1 MGVMAVS
8 FPFKEAWPSVDSF
21 WNHYVPSYRSGSFR
35 PFHARIP
42 YPDIPRAARLI
53 RRISARRS
61 DNRIANYVDDGE
73 ISRLRAKMEEA
84 KKPRDF
90 SIRFGVRKTGHGYS
104 GDRGDFCL
112 VAGVYSGRTL
122 TLFYRSIELIGGFA
136 FDLVLIEE
144 VCKRLGIEPKLVE
157 IWATKAFIFAL
168 KGNSNEKLYP
178 KLREI
183 FHGSIPLRTSHRRSR
198 RKALSGVPGKRAAG

>member
-1 MGVMAVS
+1 MSEKEKS
-8 FPFKEAWPSVDSF
+8 FKSVGEF
-21 WNHYVPSYRSGSFR
+21 WKYYVPTYRSGSFR

-42 YPDIPRAARLI
+42 YEGIPRAARLI
-53 RRISARRS
+53 RGISARRS
-61 DNRIANYVDDGE
+61 ENRISNYVDDRE
-73 ISRLRAKMEEA
+73 LARLNAKLSAA

-112 VAGVYSGRTL
+112 VAGVYSNRTL
-122 TLFYRSIELIGGFA
+122 ILFYRSIELIGGFA
-136 FDLVLIEE
+136 YDLVLIHE
-144 VCKRLGIEPKLVE
+144 VCNRLGIDPKFIE

-178 KLREI
+178 KLKEI
-183 FHGSIPLRTSHRRSR
+183 FRESIRIRSTN
-198 RKALSGVPGKRAAG
+198 ARASR